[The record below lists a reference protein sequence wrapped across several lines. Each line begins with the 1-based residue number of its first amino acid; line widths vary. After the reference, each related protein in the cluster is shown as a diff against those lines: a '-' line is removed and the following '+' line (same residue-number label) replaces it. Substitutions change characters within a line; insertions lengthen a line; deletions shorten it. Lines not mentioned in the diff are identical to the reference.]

1 MASLFPTGI
10 TLALVFIGRLAI
22 LVRIMGSIQASV
34 CWAESLDGDGPRRL
48 TWSDPMAETHY
59 LLDAHEAAQIL
70 RMDRRTLV
78 RWARLGQVPAH
89 PMGEGKR
96 KLWRFVEHELLQ
108 WVEARRISSE
118 RRPPASTIETA
129 ISAHARRTA

>member
-1 MASLFPTGI
+1 M
-10 TLALVFIGRLAI
+10 V
-22 LVRIMGSIQASV
+22 Q
-34 CWAESLDGDGPRRL
+34 
-48 TWSDPMAETHY
+48 THY

-78 RWARLGQVPAH
+78 RWARLGQVPTH

-108 WVEARRISSE
+108 WVEARRINSE
-118 RRPPASTIETA
+118 RRPPGSTIETA

>member
-1 MASLFPTGI
+1 MA
-10 TLALVFIGRLAI
+10 
-22 LVRIMGSIQASV
+22 Q
-34 CWAESLDGDGPRRL
+34 
-48 TWSDPMAETHY
+48 THY

-96 KLWRFVEHELLQ
+96 KLWRFVNMSCCSGWKLAQ
-108 WVEARRISSE
+108 SARNGDHQRV
-118 RRPPASTIETA
+118 P
-129 ISAHARRTA
+129 